1 MNRADTETKAAAIID
16 EMAKLYNLTRG
27 EILQA
32 LQKPDIQEAIS
43 GLVVFDRMVEEGKT
57 VPMARKIMG
66 KSMYL

>member
-1 MNRADTETKAAAIID
+1 MNRADTETKAAAVID
-16 EMAKLYNLTRG
+16 EMVKNYNLTRG

-32 LQKPDIQEAIS
+32 LQKPDIQDAIS
-43 GLVVFDRMVEEGKT
+43 GRIVFDRMVEEGKT